1 MKTQNFIFSIVISL
15 LVFGSVQAVAQE
27 HKPYTGSPAFERMK
41 QLVGVWQGT
50 MDMGKGPET
59 ITASYKLTSADSA
72 IVEMVFEGK
81 PHEMMSVYHDD
92 SNRVLTM
99 THYCAEHNQPK
110 MTLTDMA
117 GNKLTMDLSQDSDI
131 DVAREMHIHS
141 ATILFDGNDKM
152 TQQWVSFDNGKKK
165 QTVEIVYQ
173 RVR

>member
-1 MKTQNFIFSIVISL
+1 MVIFL

-27 HKPYTGSPAFERMK
+27 HKPYTGSQAFERMK

-59 ITASYKLTSADSA
+59 ITAIYKLTSADSA
-72 IVEMVFEGK
+72 IVETVFEGK

-92 SNRVLTM
+92 SNRLLTM

-110 MTLTDMA
+110 LTLT
-117 GNKLTMDLSQDSDI
+117 GIEENKLTMDLSKESDI
-131 DVAREMHIHS
+131 DVARESHIHS
-141 ATILFDGNDKM
+141 AAILFDGNDKM
-152 TQQWVSFDNGKKK
+152 TQQWVSFENGKQK
-165 QTVEIVYQ
+165 QVVKIAYQ